1 MQDRF
6 RFRVWN
12 KEEKEMIY
20 NAEFAYDGINYHSE
34 NFIERN
40 NNDLHICC
48 FGEYLEDK
56 NYAIMQSTGLKDK
69 NGKLIFEGDIV
80 KFRNIDNKYYIGTI
94 KYTDEDVL
102 FCLSYKNENNRD
114 DWDYVSKYR
123 LEVIGNIYE
132 NKSLLESEG

>member
-69 NGKLIFEGDIV
+69 NGKLIYGNRIPQW
-80 KFRNIDNKYYIGTI
+80 K
-94 KYTDEDVL
+94 
-102 FCLSYKNENNRD
+102 LSR
-114 DWDYVSKYR
+114 
-123 LEVIGNIYE
+123 
-132 NKSLLESEG
+132 